1 MKWSITAVIFLSI
14 LLAAGCGGAGDN
26 GTDDVSEQAED
37 FSDPEVLGNRIGEI
51 YAEMYMS
58 LHEIATQG
66 LSAEELAPL
75 VAEMKEDY
83 IAQFVELGAIREGMT
98 EEQKSAI
105 DLAIM
110 GHFYDMDMEITIS
123 IADMINFY
131 RPEDAELAN
140 NMSQMNI
147 LTQYADYELLR
158 TQSPEEA
165 TRLGI

>member
-1 MKWSITAVIFLSI
+1 MKRSITAVIFLSI
-14 LLAAGCGGAGDN
+14 LLAAGCGGAEEN

-37 FSDPEVLGNRIGEI
+37 FSDPEALGNRVGEI
-51 YAEMYMS
+51 YGQMYVD

-66 LSAEELAPL
+66 LPAEELAPL

-83 IAQFVELGAIREGMT
+83 IGQFVELGAIREGMT
-98 EEQKSAI
+98 DEQKSVVDRAI
-105 DLAIM
+105 RSY
-110 GHFYDMDMEITIS
+110 FYDMDMEIARSVT
-123 IADMINFY
+123 DMINFY
-131 RPEDAELAN
+131 RPEDGELAS

-158 TQSPEEA
+158 SQSPDEA

>member
-14 LLAAGCGGAGDN
+14 LLVAGCGGAGEN

-37 FSDPEVLGNRIGEI
+37 FSDPEALGNRVGEI
-51 YAEMYMS
+51 YGEMYVN

-83 IAQFVELGAIREGMT
+83 IAQFVELGAIREEMT
-98 EEQKSAI
+98 EEQKSTV
-105 DLAIM
+105 DSAIM
-110 GHFYDMDMEITIS
+110 RYFYDMDMEIARSVT
-123 IADMINFY
+123 DMINFY

-158 TQSPEEA
+158 SQSPDEA